1 MGVFWKYLAIVFC
14 FNQKTSPKK
23 RTSPNFSTFYAEQ
36 AARLMALGF
45 VWAPHKAAWEVQLA
59 RLAAYKAAHGD
70 CSVPHCCVPRTSGSV
85 TGLGTSG

>member
-1 MGVFWKYLAIVFC
+1 MSAETTIAVAIDAGDLPMGGG
-14 FNQKTSPKK
+14 
-23 RTSPNFSTFYAEQ
+23 
-36 AARLMALGF
+36 LMALGF